1 MGRIHDALERAEQ
14 ERGRQGAAPA
24 GVATPEDLTEQAA
37 SESRR
42 VKKQRRRERVAAGRR
57 TRVMISDMASGVS
70 EEYRTLRARI
80 QSIRLQNEMR
90 SIVVTSALPGE
101 GKSTTAMNLAMC
113 FGLSR
118 ETRTCLVDADLRT
131 PFLHKVLPTQ
141 PEVGLAEVLEAD
153 AKLEEALV
161 QVPETSLWVLPV
173 RALPTRPSELLGS
186 DGMRELMAEL
196 SSRFDTIVVDSP
208 PVLGLP
214 DTTQLVD
221 LCDAALL
228 VVSAGTTNRRDVE
241 ASVERIDASKI
252 LGTVMNRC
260 SGLAQPHGYRRSS

>member
-1 MGRIHDALERAEQ
+1 
-14 ERGRQGAAPA
+14 
-24 GVATPEDLTEQAA
+24 
-37 SESRR
+37 
-42 VKKQRRRERVAAGRR
+42 
-57 TRVMISDMASGVS
+57 
-70 EEYRTLRARI
+70 
-80 QSIRLQNEMR
+80 
-90 SIVVTSALPGE
+90 
-101 GKSTTAMNLAMC
+101 
-113 FGLSR
+113 
-118 ETRTCLVDADLRT
+118 
-131 PFLHKVLPTQ
+131 
-141 PEVGLAEVLEAD
+141 
-153 AKLEEALV
+153 
-161 QVPETSLWVLPV
+161 
-173 RALPTRPSELLGS
+173 
-186 DGMRELMAEL
+186 MRELMAEL